1 MNRTEFIGRLCKDNE
16 VSSST
21 SGTTFLRNSIA
32 VNRKFKREG
41 DPDADFFSFTMF
53 GKAAETFEKYTHKGS
68 KVFLAGHMQNNN
80 YTNKDGQKIYD
91 VRLMVDDF
99 EFLDNKA
106 DGEKTETKAE
116 SKDVTDFLN
125 IPDGLVEEL
134 PFS

>member
-106 DGEKTETKAE
+106 DGEKTE
-116 SKDVTDFLN
+116 SKDVTDFMN
-125 IPDGLVEEL
+125 VPPEIIETL

>member
-1 MNRTEFIGRLCKDNE
+1 MNRTELIGRLCKDNE

-21 SGTTFLRNSIA
+21 SGTSFLRNSIA

-41 DPDADFFSFTMF
+41 EPDADFFSFTMF

-99 EFLDNKA
+99 EFLDSKT
-106 DGEKTETKAE
+106 DGEKTESKT
-116 SKDVTDFLN
+116 KDVTELN
-125 IPDGLVEEL
+125 ITEQLPFDL

>member
-1 MNRTEFIGRLCKDNE
+1 MNHISIIGRLTKDNE

-21 SGTTFLRNSIA
+21 SGTTFLRNTVA
-32 VNRKFKREG
+32 VNRKFKKEG
-41 DPDADFFSFTMF
+41 EPDADFFSFSMF

-106 DGEKTETKAE
+106 DGEKTE
-116 SKDVTDFLN
+116 SKDSKYDFIN
-125 IPDGLVEEL
+125 IADSVLEEL

>member
-32 VNRKFKREG
+32 VNRKFKIEG
-41 DPDADFFSFTMF
+41 EPDADFFSFTMF

-106 DGEKTETKAE
+106 DGEKTE
-116 SKDVTDFLN
+116 SKDSKYDFIN
-125 IPDGLVEEL
+125 IADSVLEEL

>member
-21 SGTTFLRNSIA
+21 SGTTFLRNAIA

-41 DPDADFFSFTMF
+41 EPDADFFSFTMF

-106 DGEKTETKAE
+106 DGEKTETK
-116 SKDVTDFLN
+116 SKGKDDFLN
-125 IPDGLVEEL
+125 IPPEILEEL

>member
-21 SGTTFLRNSIA
+21 SGTVFLRNSIA

-41 DPDADFFSFTMF
+41 EPDADFFSFTMF

-106 DGEKTETKAE
+106 DGEKTE
-116 SKDVTDFLN
+116 SKSNGQFDFMN
-125 IPDGLVEEL
+125 IPDGLVETL

>member
-1 MNRTEFIGRLCKDNE
+1 MNRTEYIGRLTKDGE
-16 VSSST
+16 LTT
-21 SGTTFLRNSIA
+21 SASGMSFYRNTIA
-32 VNRKFKREG
+32 VNRKYKKDGE
-41 DPDADFFSFTMF
+41 PDADFFSFTMF

-106 DGEKTETKAE
+106 DGDKTE
-116 SKDVTDFLN
+116 SKSNGQFDFMN
-125 IPDGLVEEL
+125 VPDGLVETL

>member
-21 SGTTFLRNSIA
+21 SGTTILRNSIA

-68 KVFLAGHMQNNN
+68 KVFLAGHMQNDN

-106 DGEKTETKAE
+106 DGEKTESKA
-116 SKDVTDFLN
+116 DVTELN
-125 IPDGLVEEL
+125 ITEQLPFDL

>member
-41 DPDADFFSFTMF
+41 EPDADFFSFTMF

-80 YTNKDGQKIYD
+80 YTNKDGQKVYD

-99 EFLDNKA
+99 EFLDSKA
-106 DGEKTETKAE
+106 DGEKTENKD
-116 SKDVTDFLN
+116 SKYDFIN
-125 IPDGLVEEL
+125 IADSVLEEL

>member
-32 VNRKFKREG
+32 VNRKFKKEG
-41 DPDADFFSFTMF
+41 EPEADFFSFTMF

-68 KVFLAGHMQNNN
+68 KVFLAGRLQNNN
-80 YTNKDGQKIYD
+80 YTNKDGQKVYD
-91 VRLMVDDF
+91 VRLMVEDF
-99 EFLDNKA
+99 EFLDNK
-106 DGEKTETKAE
+106 DGSAEKTEK
-116 SKDVTDFLN
+116 KDNGQFDFMN
-125 IPDGLVEEL
+125 IPDGLVETL

>member
-21 SGTTFLRNSIA
+21 SGTTFLRNRIA

-41 DPDADFFSFTMF
+41 DADGDFFSFTMF

-106 DGEKTETKAE
+106 DGEKTESKV
-116 SKDVTDFLN
+116 KDVTELN
-125 IPDGLVEEL
+125 ITEQLPFDL

>member
-32 VNRKFKREG
+32 VNRKFKRDGE
-41 DPDADFFSFTMF
+41 PDADFFNFTMF
-53 GKAAETFEKYTHKGS
+53 GKAAETFDKYTHKGS

-106 DGEKTETKAE
+106 DGEKTETK

>member
-41 DPDADFFSFTMF
+41 EPDADFFSFTMF

-106 DGEKTETKAE
+106 DGEKTETK

-125 IPDGLVEEL
+125 IPDGLVECL
-134 PFS
+134 PFE

>member
-106 DGEKTETKAE
+106 DGEKTESKA
-116 SKDVTDFLN
+116 DVTDFTN
-125 IPDGLVEEL
+125 IPDSLIEEL
-134 PFS
+134 PFA

>member
-106 DGEKTETKAE
+106 DGEKTESKV
-116 SKDVTDFLN
+116 KDVTELN
-125 IPDGLVEEL
+125 ITEQLPFDL